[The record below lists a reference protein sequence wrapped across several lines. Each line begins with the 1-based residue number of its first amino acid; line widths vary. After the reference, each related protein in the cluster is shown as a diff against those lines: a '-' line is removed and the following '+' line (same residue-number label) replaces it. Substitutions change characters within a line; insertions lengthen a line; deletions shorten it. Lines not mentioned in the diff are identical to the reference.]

1 MPSTIPGMLS
11 ESARRFGP
19 TLAVLDG
26 DIRWSYEDLQQEVRV
41 ISAGLAATG
50 VGPGDRVAVWAPN
63 IAEWV
68 VVALATHTLGAVL
81 VPVNT
86 RFKGNEAAHI
96 LRRSRARVLCTV
108 RGFLGVDYPALLEAS
123 GEPTPA
129 LETVVLLRGAPA
141 GDERSW
147 AALRALGA
155 ESLAHFEP
163 SAVSPDAVSDI
174 LFTSGTT
181 GLAKGVMTSH
191 AQSLRVFAEWSA
203 TVGLRAGDRY
213 LVVAPFFH
221 CFGYKAGF
229 LAALMCG
236 ASIHPQAVFDVDAV
250 LERVAT
256 EGITVLPGPPTL
268 YQSILASP
276 RRGDLDLSS
285 LRLAVTGAA
294 TVPVE
299 LIRRMR
305 EELTFRTVVTA
316 YGLTES
322 CGVVSICRPDD
333 DAETIATTSGRAI
346 EGVEMRTVGPGGEP
360 CAPGEPGEIL
370 VRGYNVML
378 GYLDDPDATAAAI
391 DTDGWLHTG
400 DVGLLDA
407 AGYVRITDRLK
418 DMFIVGGFNAYPAE
432 IEAVLSQH
440 EAVERI
446 AVVGVPDE
454 RLGEVGVAFIVRR
467 AGHSP
472 DAQALHDWSRERLA
486 NYKVPRRFLFVD
498 ALPMNASGKV
508 LKHQLRAA
516 AQVP

>member
-1 MPSTIPGMLS
+1 MLLRG
-11 ESARRFGP
+11 E
-19 TLAVLDG
+19 
-26 DIRWSYEDLQQEVRV
+26 
-41 ISAGLAATG
+41 ATG
-50 VGPGDRVAVWAPN
+50 V
-63 IAEWV
+63 
-68 VVALATHTLGAVL
+68 
-81 VPVNT
+81 
-86 RFKGNEAAHI
+86 
-96 LRRSRARVLCTV
+96 
-108 RGFLGVDYPALLEAS
+108 
-123 GEPTPA
+123 
-129 LETVVLLRGAPA
+129 
-141 GDERSW
+141 ERSW
-147 AALRALGA
+147 AALQAVGA
-155 ESLAHFEP
+155 QRLADFEP
-163 SAVSPDAVSDI
+163 PVVSPDAVSDI

-191 AQSLRVFAEWSA
+191 AQTLRVFAAWSE
-203 TVGLRAGDRY
+203 TVGLTAGDRY

-236 ASIHPQAVFDVDAV
+236 ASVHPQAVFDVDAV

-256 EGITVLPGPPTL
+256 ERITVLPGPPTL

-294 TVPVE
+294 NVPVE

-305 EELTFRTVVTA
+305 ASLTFRTVVTA

-322 CGVVSICRPDD
+322 SGVVSICRPEDS
-333 DAETIATTSGRAI
+333 AETIAETSGRAI
-346 EGVEMRTVGPGGEP
+346 EDVEMKVVGPDGAALP
-360 CAPGEPGEIL
+360 PGEAGEIL

-378 GYLDDPDATAAAI
+378 GYLDDPEATAAAI
-391 DTDGWLHTG
+391 DADGWLHTG
-400 DVGLLDA
+400 DVGVLDA
-407 AGYVRITDRLK
+407 AGYVRITDRL
-418 DMFIVGGFNAYPAE
+418 NAYPAE
-432 IEAVLSQH
+432 IEAELLRH
-440 EAVERI
+440 EAVERV

-472 DAQALHDWSRERLA
+472 DTQALHEWSRERLA

-498 ALPMNASGKV
+498 TLPMNASGKV
-508 LKHQLRAA
+508 LKHLLREA

>member
-1 MPSTIPGMLS
+1 MPSTIPEMLS
-11 ESARRFGP
+11 ESVRRFGP

-26 DIRWSYEDLQQEVRV
+26 ETRWSYEDLQREVRLV
-41 ISAGLAATG
+41 AAGLAETG
-50 VGPGDRVAVWAPN
+50 VGPGDTVAVWAPN

-86 RFKGNEAAHI
+86 RFKGTEAAHV

-108 RGFLGVDYPALLEAS
+108 RGFLGVDYPALLQAA

-129 LETVVLLRGAPA
+129 LETVVLLRGDAT
-141 GDERSW
+141 GGERSW
-147 AALRALGA
+147 AALRAVGA
-155 ESLAHFEP
+155 EHLADFEP
-163 SAVSPDAVSDI
+163 PIVSPDAVSDI

-191 AQSLRVFAEWSA
+191 AQTLRVFAAWSE
-203 TVGLRAGDRY
+203 TVGLTAGDRY

-236 ASIHPQAVFDVDAV
+236 ASVHPQAVFDVDAV
-250 LERVAT
+250 LERVAA
-256 EGITVLPGPPTL
+256 ERITVLPGPPTL

-294 TVPVE
+294 NVPVE

-305 EELTFRTVVTA
+305 ASLTFRTVVTA

-322 CGVVSICRPDD
+322 SGVVSICRPEDS
-333 DAETIATTSGRAI
+333 AETIAETSGRAI
-346 EGVEMRTVGPGGEP
+346 DGVEMKVVGPDGAALP
-360 CAPGEPGEIL
+360 PGQAGEIL

-378 GYLDDPDATAAAI
+378 GYLDDPEATAAAI
-391 DTDGWLHTG
+391 DADGWLHTG
-400 DVGLLDA
+400 DVGVLDA

-440 EAVERI
+440 EAVERV
-446 AVVGVPDE
+446 AVVGVADE

-467 AGHSP
+467 AGHAP
-472 DAQALHDWSRERLA
+472 DTQALHDWSRERLA

-508 LKHQLRAA
+508 LKHPLRAA
-516 AQVP
+516 AQAP